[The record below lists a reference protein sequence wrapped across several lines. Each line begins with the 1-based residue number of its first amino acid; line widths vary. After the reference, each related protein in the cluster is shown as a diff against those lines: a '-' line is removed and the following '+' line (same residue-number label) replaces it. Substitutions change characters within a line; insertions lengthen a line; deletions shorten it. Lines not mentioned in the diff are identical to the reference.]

1 MKGATEMLYG
11 APRMMAI
18 LAADLRSGDRRA
30 ADQTRAPARAEASC
44 RVAASS
50 RAAASSVNASLA
62 AGAPDAR
69 VTAPWSLR
77 ILGRPSR

>member
-44 RVAASS
+44 R
-50 RAAASSVNASLA
+50 AAASSANASLA

-69 VTAPWSLR
+69 ATAPWSLR

>member
-1 MKGATEMLYG
+1 MLYG

-18 LAADLRSGDRRA
+18 LAADLRSGDRRT
-30 ADQTRAPARAEASC
+30 ADQTRAPARAEAS
-44 RVAASS
+44 S
-50 RAAASSVNASLA
+50 RAAASSANASLA

-69 VTAPWSLR
+69 PPTAPWSLR

>member
-30 ADQTRAPARAEASC
+30 ADQTRAPARAEAS
-44 RVAASS
+44 S
-50 RAAASSVNASLA
+50 RAAASSANASLA

-69 VTAPWSLR
+69 ATAPWSLR